1 MVKTNL
7 EMEQIIAGALL
18 LGFKNLSKVDIT
30 LLAED
35 FLKKNPDYNL
45 KELELDYLLKYVKIE
60 NGIISLKDNYVLGLY
75 IPENDSTLEK
85 RLEQIAG
92 ARIRK
97 YLNTFD
103 MEEFLLRKIEY
114 YSVLHTDDIDNLLC
128 KKQQEELNKL
138 YDKGYLTT
146 YWLEDA
152 IYDDTKVTTLS
163 DYGRLK
169 LFKIDYFEELT
180 RFTEELKSMR
190 YDTSILDDFLLKQ
203 DLELPVWSVLNIEN
217 LEQFCNDYNRAITE
231 PGASG
236 VNFERLESVKGSIFD
251 DNGKKVIQDMLSVWD
266 DGHCIYICHPNH
278 IFDGAK
284 PITHD
289 VRNIK
294 CINWDDIDIEKMFR
308 IKDYKTFV
316 YPDCTEAFKYVHGR
330 LGHQIM
336 QEVKKGNKETAV
348 SYLAVIEKY
357 RFDYEDY
364 YLIRGIIKGDY
375 KGYSIAFNPEYKKVI
390 PQSVW
395 DRSLRFSGREVP
407 NVYCLKR
414 KK

>member
-7 EMEQIIAGALL
+7 EMEQIVAGALL
-18 LGFKNLSKVDIT
+18 LGFKNVNKVDIT

-60 NGIISLKDNYVLGLY
+60 NGTISLKDNYVLGLY

-85 RLEQIAG
+85 RLEQITG
-92 ARIRK
+92 ARVRK

-114 YSVLHTDDIDNLLC
+114 YSVIHTDDMDSLFC

-138 YDKGYLTT
+138 DNKGYLTT
-146 YWLEDA
+146 YWTEDA

-163 DYGRLK
+163 NYGRLK
-169 LFKIDYFEELT
+169 LFKIDYSEELT

-190 YDTSILDDFLLKQ
+190 YDTSLLDDFLLKQ
-203 DLELPVWSVLNIEN
+203 DLELPVWNVLNIEN
-217 LEQFCNDYNRAITE
+217 LEQFCNDYDRAITE
-231 PGASG
+231 PGASE
-236 VNFERLESVKGSIFD
+236 VYFDRLESIKGSIFD

-284 PITHD
+284 PITQD

-308 IKDYKTFV
+308 INDYKTFV
-316 YPDCTEAFKYVHGR
+316 YPDCTEAFKYVHSR

-336 QEVKKGNKETAV
+336 QEVKKGNKDNAV

-375 KGYSIAFNPEYKKVI
+375 KGYLVAFNPEYKKVI

-395 DRSLRFSGREVP
+395 DKSLRFSGHEVP

>member
-1 MVKTNL
+1 MVKTKL

-18 LGFKNLSKVDIT
+18 LNFDNISNVDIS

-35 FLKKNPDYNL
+35 FLKRNPNYSLDAKNSGYIN
-45 KELELDYLLKYVKIE
+45 KYIKIQ
-60 NGIISLKDNYVLGLY
+60 NGQISLKDGLNVDSY
-75 IPENDSTLEK
+75 IPENESNLRK

-92 ARIRK
+92 TRIRK
-97 YLNTFD
+97 YLETFNI
-103 MEEFLLRKIEY
+103 EEFMLRKIKH
-114 YSVLHTDDIDNLLC
+114 YSRLQVDIIDSLLC
-128 KKQQEELNKL
+128 KKQQEELDKL
-138 YDKGYLTT
+138 DDKGYLTT
-146 YWLEDA
+146 FWEAEA
-152 IYDDTKVTTLS
+152 IYDDTKVITLS
-163 DYGRLK
+163 DYGKIK
-169 LFKIDYFEELT
+169 LFKINYTEELE
-180 RFTEELKSMR
+180 RFIEELKSLR
-190 YDTSILDDFLLKQ
+190 YDIDLLDDFLLKQ
-203 DLELPVWSVLNIEN
+203 DLELPVWSILNIEN
-217 LEQFCNDYNRAITE
+217 LEQFCNDYDRAITE
-231 PGASG
+231 PGVSG
-236 VNFERLESVKGSIFD
+236 VYFERLESVKGSIFD

-284 PITHD
+284 PITKD

-294 CINWDDIDIEKMFR
+294 CINWNDINIEKMFR

-316 YPDCTEAFKYVHGR
+316 YPDCTEAFRYVHSR

-336 QEVKKGNKETAV
+336 QEVKKGNKENAV

-395 DRSLRFSGREVP
+395 DKSLRFSGHEVP